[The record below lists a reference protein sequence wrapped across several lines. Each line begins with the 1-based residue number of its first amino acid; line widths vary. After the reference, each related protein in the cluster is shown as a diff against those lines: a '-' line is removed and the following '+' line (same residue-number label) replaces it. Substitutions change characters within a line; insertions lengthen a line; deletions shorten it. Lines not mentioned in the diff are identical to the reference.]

1 MNILILNGSPN
12 LNKGATGT
20 IVKTLERGLAKNSSN
35 ITTKFVYKLNVNP
48 CQGCFSCWSRT
59 PGKCIHKDDVEKLLP
74 IVAES
79 DILILATPVYVDGMT
94 GPLKTLLDRFIPL
107 IKGRVELR
115 EDHMRH
121 LVRDHVKKGKI
132 VLVSPSG
139 FAEMDNFAPLVA
151 HVKALSK
158 NLGWDYVGEV
168 LVPSAWYYKYDE
180 QVLGRAMEL
189 IESAGE
195 SLVLKGIIPSD
206 ISKKIG
212 SMVTREKVVKALN
225 SAYSKYE

>member
-12 LNKGATGT
+12 HDKGTTGT
-20 IVKTLERGLAKNSSN
+20 IIKTLEKGLRKTKPK
-35 ITTKFVYKLNVNP
+35 ITTKYVYKLNVKP
-48 CQGCFSCWSRT
+48 CQGCFSCWSNT
-59 PGKCIHKDDVEKLLP
+59 PGKCIQLDDVEELLHL
-74 IVAES
+74 VAES

-121 LVRDHVKKGKI
+121 IVRDEVKRGKI
-132 VLVSPSG
+132 ALVSSSG
-139 FAEMDNFAPLVA
+139 FAEMDNFVPLVT

-158 NLGWDYVGEV
+158 NLGRDYIGEV

-180 QVLGRAMEL
+180 DVLGRALEL

-195 SLVLKGIIPSD
+195 ELGRGSD
-206 ISKKIG
+206 ISCEVSTEIG
-212 SMVTREKVVKALN
+212 SLVSRE
-225 SAYSKYE
+225 